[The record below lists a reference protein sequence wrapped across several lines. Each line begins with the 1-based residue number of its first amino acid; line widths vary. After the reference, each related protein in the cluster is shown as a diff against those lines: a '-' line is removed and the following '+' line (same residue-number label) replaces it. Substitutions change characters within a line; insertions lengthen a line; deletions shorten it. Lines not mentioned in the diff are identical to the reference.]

1 MKEQVLLTLVGTWWG
16 YRMTEPE
23 VILAIVGVLATTVGF
38 LGWIIREQFKQN
50 NTTLKEH
57 KNIIESLTEILEKVH
72 KSFDD
77 DRECRQEENKQKQEF
92 QDKVCKTLDKISTTQ
107 DVIMNR
113 QLEYGEDIVCT
124 KEIVVTTIG
133 GKIKR
138 SKK

>member
-1 MKEQVLLTLVGTWWG
+1 MS
-16 YRMTEPE
+16 EPE
-23 VILAIVGVLATTVGF
+23 VILAIVGVLATSVGL

-92 QDKVCKTLDKISTTQ
+92 QNKVCKTLDKISTTQ
-107 DVIMNR
+107 DVILNR
-113 QLEYGEDIVCT
+113 QQEYGEDIVLT
-124 KEIVVTTIG
+124 KETIVAS
-133 GKIKR
+133 IK
-138 SKK
+138 KEK

>member
-1 MKEQVLLTLVGTWWG
+1 
-16 YRMTEPE
+16 MTEPE
-23 VILAIVGVLATTVGF
+23 VILAIVGVLATAVGF
-38 LGWIIREQFKQN
+38 LGWIIQKQFNQN
-50 NTTLKEH
+50 NTTIKEST
-57 KNIIESLTEILEKVH
+57 KANIQNTDAYVKLSQVIEKLQQSICAKDAAEH
-72 KSFDD
+72 
-77 DRECRQEENKQKQEF
+77 EF
-92 QDKVCKTLDKISTTQ
+92 QTKIVKTLDKISTTQ